1 MSVSPLHRPNPR
13 AGRWAH
19 LVAALAATG
28 LIASSMVA
36 CGGAP
41 PPPPAPVEARP
52 TEVQP
57 AAPDT
62 RIWFVYWQGI
72 HALTVFPEAGML
84 RPRGANAPHP
94 FGTRHR
100 GLSVVSLYDA
110 SEPIFAPLIDAA
122 DNADELIERLT
133 RVVDT
138 EVEEAVNPAYQHL
151 VD

>member
-1 MSVSPLHRPNPR
+1 MFLSTQRRTNLR
-13 AGRWAH
+13 AGRITH
-19 LVAALAATG
+19 LLALLAVVG
-28 LIASSMVA
+28 LLASVFAA

-41 PPPPAPVEARP
+41 PPPPAPVEAP
-52 TEVQP
+52 PAPVQS

-72 HALTVFPEAGML
+72 HALTIFPEAGML

-110 SEPIFAPLIDAA
+110 SEPLFAPLIDAA
-122 DNADELIERLT
+122 DNADELVDRLT